1 MQDVAPVGEGQGR
14 AEHLAGGARV
24 GSHSS
29 SPVTQLLEK
38 RREMYDVHDALEAQK
53 EKYANEEQAFR
64 KKEEQIRSRDMQLQ
78 HQLIKFNKF
87 LQDNEGKRRRAEMR
101 AGEESNQIKIKEAEI
116 DDIERE
122 LEESRRMHRELQHE
136 VGKNLRY
143 EAYLELVKES
153 SDDYSEI
160 QDILTRY
167 RTLEAANSDLRAIQ
181 SALDAQAEQMRI
193 QLNTYNRQKAMEILE
208 ATNRAAS
215 LQTDLEDAEKLATKL
230 DEEVKEASEQDAG
243 LRLDLGQIV
252 ASVENL
258 FKRCVSQRPQIQH
271 GSSMLEED
279 EMDSSAGGNSV
290 SPASRGSPNQARGAL
305 PSENEK
311 AESEFQEYRKK
322 TDRAL
327 KQLAIICSY
336 MTDLRDITDQVK
348 KEKKALQKHQ
358 QLTAAAHQPSIPEAE
373 IIHSFGPLEASGSS
387 EDSRTAAT
395 AGLQSS
401 GSKTISEQ

>member
-1 MQDVAPVGEGQGR
+1 
-14 AEHLAGGARV
+14 
-24 GSHSS
+24 
-29 SPVTQLLEK
+29 
-38 RREMYDVHDALEAQK
+38 
-53 EKYANEEQAFR
+53 
-64 KKEEQIRSRDMQLQ
+64 
-78 HQLIKFNKF
+78 
-87 LQDNEGKRRRAEMR
+87 
-101 AGEESNQIKIKEAEI
+101 
-116 DDIERE
+116 
-122 LEESRRMHRELQHE
+122 
-136 VGKNLRY
+136 
-143 EAYLELVKES
+143 
-153 SDDYSEI
+153 
-160 QDILTRY
+160 
-167 RTLEAANSDLRAIQ
+167 LEAANSDLRAIQ

-215 LQTDLEDAEKLATKL
+215 LQTNLEDAEKLATKL

-279 EMDSSAGGNSV
+279 EMDSAAG
-290 SPASRGSPNQARGAL
+290 RGSPNQARGAL

-311 AESEFQEYRKK
+311 AEPEFQEYRKK

-327 KQLAIICSY
+327 KQLAIICAY
-336 MTDLRDITDQVK
+336 MTDLRDITDQVR
-348 KEKKALQKHQ
+348 KEKKALQKHH
-358 QLTAAAHQPSIPEAE
+358 QLTVAAQQPSLPEAE
-373 IIHSFGPLEASGSS
+373 IIYSFAPLEASGSS

-401 GSKTISEQ
+401 GSKTIPEQ